1 MDEAL
6 EQLFSYLVWR
16 DTKAAVL
23 LFIRNVDITA
33 VIEKAIDRIKQH
45 PYYKRTRPTPDDDQY
60 EFTIFRL
67 RFAPI
72 SRRQRGSGRHME
84 RVWRADNFS
93 DLD

>member
-60 EFTIFRL
+60 EFTMHAKDDVDKEIHL
-67 RFAPI
+67 TLIPFAL
-72 SRRQRGSGRHME
+72 
-84 RVWRADNFS
+84 RADI
-93 DLD
+93 

>member
-33 VIEKAIDRIKQH
+33 VSENGN
-45 PYYKRTRPTPDDDQY
+45 
-60 EFTIFRL
+60 
-67 RFAPI
+67 
-72 SRRQRGSGRHME
+72 RQ
-84 RVWRADNFS
+84 D
-93 DLD
+93 